1 MQYLPLPTPATK
13 TPAAKLQRW
22 LAIGGIALA
31 SLGLAACGGGGGG
44 SSAPPVTPPPVTPP
58 PVQTAP
64 TIGTPP
70 SATSVEAGQSASF
83 SVVASGS
90 GTLSYQWFRGAAAIS
105 GATLATYTTAVLS
118 LADSGATFSVVVTG
132 SGGTVTSP
140 TATLTVT
147 APAVTTLVPRLLA
160 HPGPTLE
167 TSFNGAYTPSA
178 NTGAL
183 TVFSNTGSSG
193 ATVLA
198 NPGTWFPQGSLMQA
212 DVDVAGGVV
221 RNLRE
226 AARLFIQSGQLK
238 KIDLEAPGTPA
249 PVRVSTL
256 DVSDVC
262 ATGESPIGER
272 FDDWTQPANAVL
284 VYQAQPACENGITP
298 LGDRRYVAVR
308 AGMSSTTAPIA
319 LGAFRP
325 LMALRNEAGSLTG
338 FIVYDGSTLARVD
351 TAFANASVI
360 TANAAVRDDVIRVL
374 GVYGPANAPYL
385 LYSYQPFAQAT
396 QLRRVELTGPAT
408 QSTLLSVASVYSV
421 TSDAEAVYVLG
432 PVVDGSEVQ
441 LYRVGH
447 DQSVRTLATRVNSD
461 GTESRL
467 RLSASRCLVVTRN
480 AVTSIPLGAGSRELY
495 LATGLQIDKAEVL
508 GEDLY
513 LQVRDGTSGTF
524 YDATIKLMATD
535 LSNVVDMP
543 KTLMLAPLM
552 QAAQPLVRRD
562 HAAVTWAAIMLAR
575 ADDPRGV
582 FAFANAT
589 LLTYLPGRVSN
600 VRGVFPDIG
609 ADNGP
614 QVVPDLDGSGGY
626 LNWVSARYLS
636 AYHLGQNG
644 LVTAESG
651 DTVFVP
657 GASGPLLQLTAYP

>member
-1 MQYLPLPTPATK
+1 
-13 TPAAKLQRW
+13 
-22 LAIGGIALA
+22 
-31 SLGLAACGGGGGG
+31 
-44 SSAPPVTPPPVTPP
+44 
-58 PVQTAP
+58 
-64 TIGTPP
+64 
-70 SATSVEAGQSASF
+70 
-83 SVVASGS
+83 
-90 GTLSYQWFRGAAAIS
+90 
-105 GATLATYTTAVLS
+105 
-118 LADSGATFSVVVTG
+118 
-132 SGGTVTSP
+132 
-140 TATLTVT
+140 
-147 APAVTTLVPRLLA
+147 
-160 HPGPTLE
+160 
-167 TSFNGAYTPSA
+167 
-178 NTGAL
+178 
-183 TVFSNTGSSG
+183 
-193 ATVLA
+193 
-198 NPGTWFPQGSLMQA
+198 
-212 DVDVAGGVV
+212 
-221 RNLRE
+221 
-226 AARLFIQSGQLK
+226 
-238 KIDLEAPGTPA
+238 
-249 PVRVSTL
+249 
-256 DVSDVC
+256 
-262 ATGESPIGER
+262 
-272 FDDWTQPANAVL
+272 
-284 VYQAQPACENGITP
+284 
-298 LGDRRYVAVR
+298 
-308 AGMSSTTAPIA
+308 
-319 LGAFRP
+319 
-325 LMALRNEAGSLTG
+325 
-338 FIVYDGSTLARVD
+338 
-351 TAFANASVI
+351 
-360 TANAAVRDDVIRVL
+360 
-374 GVYGPANAPYL
+374 
-385 LYSYQPFAQAT
+385 
-396 QLRRVELTGPAT
+396 
-408 QSTLLSVASVYSV
+408 
-421 TSDAEAVYVLG
+421 
-432 PVVDGSEVQ
+432 VQ